1 MKTTPSKYESLVN
14 NRTRWILTLVSLI
27 FTYLYMIIGSVYGNK
42 KNASEENK
50 SLALLLNPKAHGYNK
65 IIKDPNSPSLW
76 NSRDPKEW
84 ILLTIILILF
94 PLFFFL
100 FKRQD
105 PKDPIWLLIVKT
117 TVSWLFV
124 SFPLLL
130 LPINPFHKR
139 ILYNFKVV
147 LARVVE
153 QPAKELFMAFIF
165 IVLFPLPGGEN
176 KTVATRLVWMAMKLG
191 IFYIFQNL
199 LLGAPK
205 YDINKDP
212 DKEKII
218 YTNKTAT
225 GYYIAL
231 ILGIILIV
239 IFEKY
244 LNKKY
249 KKTI

>member
-124 SFPLLL
+124 SYPS
-130 LPINPFHKR
+130 IH
-139 ILYNFKVV
+139 
-147 LARVVE
+147 
-153 QPAKELFMAFIF
+153 FIK
-165 IVLFPLPGGEN
+165 G
-176 KTVATRLVWMAMKLG
+176 
-191 IFYIFQNL
+191 FYI
-199 LLGAPK
+199 
-205 YDINKDP
+205 
-212 DKEKII
+212 
-218 YTNKTAT
+218 
-225 GYYIAL
+225 
-231 ILGIILIV
+231 IL
-239 IFEKY
+239 K
-244 LNKKY
+244 
-249 KKTI
+249 

>member
-1 MKTTPSKYESLVN
+1 M
-14 NRTRWILTLVSLI
+14 
-27 FTYLYMIIGSVYGNK
+27 
-42 KNASEENK
+42 
-50 SLALLLNPKAHGYNK
+50 
-65 IIKDPNSPSLW
+65 
-76 NSRDPKEW
+76 
-84 ILLTIILILF
+84 
-94 PLFFFL
+94 
-100 FKRQD
+100 
-105 PKDPIWLLIVKT
+105 
-117 TVSWLFV
+117 
-124 SFPLLL
+124 
-130 LPINPFHKR
+130 
-139 ILYNFKVV
+139 
-147 LARVVE
+147 
-153 QPAKELFMAFIF
+153 
-165 IVLFPLPGGEN
+165 PGGEN
-176 KTVATRLVWMAMKLG
+176 TTVATRLVWMAMKLG